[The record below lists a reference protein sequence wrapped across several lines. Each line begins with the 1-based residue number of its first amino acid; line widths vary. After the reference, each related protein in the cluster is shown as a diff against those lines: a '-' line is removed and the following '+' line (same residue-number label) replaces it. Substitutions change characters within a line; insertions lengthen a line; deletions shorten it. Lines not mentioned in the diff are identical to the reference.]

1 MTGSLQY
8 PRRYPNATVLPEG
21 KVLATGGSS
30 GQNDASV
37 AVLPAEMWD
46 PATGSWTTMASMQ
59 VPRLYHSSAVLLPD
73 NIGQRFV
80 RPTFS
85 AGSDGLTVTAP
96 ASGRIAPPGH
106 YLLHAVDDD
115 GVPSVGAI
123 VQVG

>member
-1 MTGSLQY
+1 
-8 PRRYPNATVLPEG
+8 
-21 KVLATGGSS
+21 
-30 GQNDASV
+30 
-37 AVLPAEMWD
+37 
-46 PATGSWTTMASMQ
+46 MASMQ

-80 RPTFS
+80 RLTFS

-106 YLLHAVDDD
+106 YLLHAIDDD